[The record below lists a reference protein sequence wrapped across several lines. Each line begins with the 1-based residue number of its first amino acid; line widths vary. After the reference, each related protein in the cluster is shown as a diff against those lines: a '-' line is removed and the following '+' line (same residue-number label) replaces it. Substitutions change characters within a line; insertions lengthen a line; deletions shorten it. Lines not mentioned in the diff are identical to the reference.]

1 MARILILG
9 GGFSGVFT
17 AKNLAKCAP
26 LGTEVVLVSET
37 NYFTFQPLLPEVA
50 AGALSAS
57 DSVTQLRQLLKSH
70 NVKIVQAEVL
80 NIDFTAKTVTVTQG
94 SKRRIKDMSYD
105 QLVVAMGQVVR
116 LDRVPGLAEH
126 SFPVKT
132 TAHAHRLRNHVINCL
147 EYADGV
153 EDPVVRARLLTFVV
167 IGAGFSGVETI
178 GEVKDM
184 IDRSLKFYPNVTKS
198 EIRMVLVEF
207 AGRILGELPE
217 SLGHYAQKRLQ
228 KQGIEVWLNT
238 GVKAASFF
246 NVEMN
251 DGRVLD
257 TSTIVATIGN
267 GASPMVEAM
276 DVEKERGKI
285 KTDAFMR
292 VAGPDG
298 VWAVGDVALIPM
310 KDKKG
315 NDTFAPPTAQFAVR
329 EGAQLA
335 HNIAASLKGS
345 ALKPFH
351 YVPRGSMASI
361 GNYRAVADTMGFRM
375 SGVLAWLMWRAFYLG
390 MLPGMVTKIR
400 VVIDWVMD
408 LFAARNLGQISELK
422 TGSAKFMRYTKGQT
436 VFEPGMTAN
445 GFYTI
450 VEGSFGI
457 CIESAKGGE
466 TFKRILKKGDHFG
479 ERVLF
484 RPDKRMHTGRV
495 EALEDSVVLRLE
507 KQDFWNLAH
516 SMPML
521 ENYFRDYIK
530 EKFPEDLQ
538 PENLHAEEVE
548 PPADPT

>member
-1 MARILILG
+1 MARVLILG

-17 AKNLAKCAP
+17 AQNLAKSAP
-26 LGTEVVLVSET
+26 PGTEVVLLSET

-57 DSVTQLRQLLKSH
+57 DSVTQLRQLLK
-70 NVKIVQAEVL
+70 NVTVVQAEVL
-80 NIDFTAKTVTVTQG
+80 NVDFASKTVTVTQG
-94 SKRRIKDMSYD
+94 SKRRVSDMTYD
-105 QLVVAMGQVVR
+105 HLVLALGQVVR
-116 LDRVPGLAEH
+116 LDRVPGRCEH
-126 SFPVKT
+126 AFPVKT

-147 EYADGV
+147 EYADGID
-153 EDPVVRARLLTFVV
+153 DPVVRQRLLTFVV

-184 IDRSLKFYPNVTKS
+184 IDRSLKFYPNIQKS
-198 EIRMVLVEF
+198 EVRMLLVEF
-207 AGRILGELPE
+207 AGRILNELPE
-217 SLGHYAQKRLQ
+217 SLADYAAKRLE

-238 GVKAASFF
+238 GVKSASFY

-251 DGRVLD
+251 DGRTVD
-257 TSTIVATIGN
+257 TATIIATIGN

-276 DVEKERGKI
+276 DIEKERGKI
-285 KTDAFMR
+285 KTDPYMR
-292 VAGPDG
+292 VPSQENLWAAGD
-298 VWAVGDVALIPM
+298 AALIPM
-310 KDKKG
+310 KNKKG
-315 NDTFAPPTAQFAVR
+315 EDAFAPPTAQFAVR
-329 EGAQLA
+329 EGQQLA
-335 HNIAASLKGS
+335 ANIAAVLKGQ
-345 ALKPFH
+345 APKPFH
-351 YVPRGSMASI
+351 YVPKGAMASI
-361 GNYRAVADTMGFRM
+361 GNYRAVADVMGLRL
-375 SGVLAWLMWRAFYLG
+375 SGPLAWLMWRAFYLG
-390 MLPGMVTKIR
+390 MLPGMVTKLR
-400 VVIDWVMD
+400 VVIDWVLD
-408 LFAARNLGQISELK
+408 LFAPRNLGQISELK

-457 CIESAKGGE
+457 CIESAKGDE

-521 ENYFRDYIK
+521 ENYFREYIK
-530 EKFPEDLQ
+530 DKFPEELQ
-538 PENLHAEEVE
+538 PENLHSEEGA
-548 PPADPT
+548 PPTDPI

>member
-1 MARILILG
+1 MTRILILG

-17 AKNLAKCAP
+17 AKNLAKCTP
-26 LGTEVVLVSET
+26 PGTDVVLVSET

-57 DSVTQLRQLLKSH
+57 DSVTQLRQLLRGS
-70 NVKIVQAEVL
+70 NVKVVQAEVL
-80 NIDFTAKTVTVTQG
+80 NLNFDAKTVTVTQG
-94 SKRRIKDMSYD
+94 SKRRIKDMNYD
-105 QLVVAMGQVVR
+105 QLVIAMGQVVR

-147 EYADGV
+147 EYADGLNDT
-153 EDPVVRARLLTFVV
+153 EVRKRLLTFVV

-184 IDRSLKFYPNVTKS
+184 IDRSLKFYPSIAKE

-217 SLGHYAQKRLQ
+217 SLGKYAEKRLQ
-228 KQGIEVWLNT
+228 KQGIEIWLNT

-267 GASPMVEAM
+267 GASPLIEALE
-276 DVEKERGKI
+276 VEKERGKI
-285 KTDAFMR
+285 KTDEFMR
-292 VAGPDG
+292 VAGPKD

-310 KDKKG
+310 KDRKG
-315 NDTFAPPTAQFAVR
+315 VDTFAPPTAQFAVR
-329 EGAQLA
+329 EGFQLA
-335 HNIAASLKGS
+335 QNIAATLKG
-345 ALKPFH
+345 AVLKPFH
-351 YVPRGSMASI
+351 YVPQGSMASI
-361 GNYRAVADTMGFRM
+361 GNYRAVADVMGFRM

-390 MLPGMVTKIR
+390 LLPGTVTKVR

-422 TGSAKFMRYTKGQT
+422 SSSAKFMRFTKGQT

-450 VEGSFGI
+450 VDGSFSI
-457 CIESAKGGE
+457 TIASAKDGE
-466 TFKRILKKGDHFG
+466 TFTRVLKKGDHFG

-495 EALEDSVVLRLE
+495 EALEDSLVLRLE
-507 KQDFWNLAH
+507 KQDFWNLAN

-538 PENLHAEEVE
+538 PEGLQPESAD
-548 PPADPT
+548 PPASNK

>member
-1 MARILILG
+1 MARVLILG

-17 AKNLAKCAP
+17 AKNLAKSAP
-26 LGTEVVLVSET
+26 PGTEVVLLSET

-57 DSVTQLRQLLKSH
+57 DSVTQLRQLLKGH
-70 NVKIVQAEVL
+70 NVKVVQAEVL
-80 NIDFTAKTVTVTQG
+80 NVDFATKTVTVTQG
-94 SKRRIKDMSYD
+94 SKRRIKDMDYD
-105 QLVVAMGQVVR
+105 HLVIAMGQVVR

-132 TAHAHRLRNHVINCL
+132 TAHAHRLRNHVINCM
-147 EYADGV
+147 EYADGL
-153 EDPVVRARLLTFVV
+153 EDAEVRKRLLTFVV

-184 IDRSLKFYPNVTKS
+184 IDRSLKFYPSIAKS
-198 EIRMVLVEF
+198 EVRMLLVEF
-207 AGRILGELPE
+207 ADRILGELPE
-217 SLGHYAQKRLQ
+217 SLGKYAEKRLQ
-228 KQGIEVWLNT
+228 KQGIEIWLNT

-246 NVEMN
+246 DVEMN
-251 DGRVLD
+251 DGRVVES
-257 TSTIVATIGN
+257 STIVATIGN
-267 GASPMVEAM
+267 GPSPMIEAM

-285 KTDAFMR
+285 KTDEYMR
-292 VAGPDG
+292 VAGPEN

-310 KDKKG
+310 KDKNG
-315 NDTFAPPTAQFAVR
+315 QDTFAPPTAQFAVR

-335 HNIAASLKGS
+335 NNIAATLNG
-345 ALKPFH
+345 APLKPFH

-361 GNYRAVADTMGFRM
+361 GNYRAVADAMGVRM
-375 SGVLAWLMWRAFYLG
+375 SGVFAWLMWRAFYLG

-408 LFAARNLGQISELK
+408 LFAPRNLGQISELK
-422 TGSAKFMRYTKGQT
+422 RSSAKYMRFTKGQT

-457 CIESAKGGE
+457 CIEQSDGGE
-466 TFKRILKKGDHFG
+466 TFKRVLKKGDHFG

-495 EALEDSVVLRLE
+495 EALEDSLVLRLE

-530 EKFPEDLQ
+530 EKFPEELQ
-538 PENLHAEEVE
+538 PE
-548 PPADPT
+548 DMDQDKS

>member
-1 MARILILG
+1 MARVLILG

-17 AKNLAKCAP
+17 AKKLAKTAP
-26 LGTEVVLVSET
+26 SGTEVVLVSET

-57 DSVTQLRQLLKSH
+57 DSVTQLRQLLKGH

-80 NIDFTAKTVTVTQG
+80 NVDFAAKTVTVTQG
-94 SKRRIKDMSYD
+94 SKRRITDMNYD
-105 QLVVAMGQVVR
+105 QLVIATGQVVR

-126 SFPVKT
+126 AFPVKT

-147 EYADGV
+147 EYADGLQDA
-153 EDPVVRARLLTFVV
+153 EVRKRLLTFVV

-184 IDRSLKFYPNVTKS
+184 IDRSLKFYPSISKDEV
-198 EIRMVLVEF
+198 RMLLVEF
-207 AGRILGELPE
+207 SDRILGELPV
-217 SLGHYAQKRLQ
+217 SLGTYAQKRLQ
-228 KQGIEVWLNT
+228 KQGIEIWLDT
-238 GVKAASFF
+238 GVKAATFF

-251 DGRVLD
+251 DGQVVD
-257 TSTIVATIGN
+257 SSTIVATIGN
-267 GASPMVEAM
+267 GPSPLIESMN
-276 DVEKERGKI
+276 VEKERGKI
-285 KTDAFMR
+285 KTNTYMQVPGLD
-292 VAGPDG
+292 D
-298 VWAVGDVALIPM
+298 VWAVGDVAMIPM

-329 EGAQLA
+329 EGMQLA
-335 HNIAASLKGS
+335 GNIAAALKGA
-345 ALKPFH
+345 ALKPFY

-361 GNYRAVADTMGFRM
+361 GNYRAVADSMGIRM
-375 SGVLAWLMWRAFYLG
+375 SGILAWLMWRAFYLG

-422 TGSAKFMRYTKGQT
+422 SSAAKYMRFTKGQT

-450 VEGSFGI
+450 VQGSFSISIDPGD
-457 CIESAKGGE
+457 GGE
-466 TFKRILKKGDHFG
+466 IFSRVLKKGDHFG

-495 EALEDSVVLRLE
+495 EALEDSLVLRLE

-521 ENYFRDYIK
+521 ENYFRQYIE
-530 EKFPEDLQ
+530 EKFPENLR
-538 PENLHAEEVE
+538 PE
-548 PPADPT
+548 DMDQDKT